1 MLNRVH
7 TKLNTPAGVTYKQ
20 NILSSLVGI
29 SAKGIEML
37 LDKGAVTEVMA
48 PPLSVLP
55 GWEEKAAELE
65 RAGIADAIQFLATDL
80 IELSSRLKYTVTE
93 LEVMVLEVMEFI
105 S

>member
-1 MLNRVH
+1 MLYRVH
-7 TKLNTPAGVTYKQ
+7 SKLSTPTGATYKQ
-20 NILSSLVGI
+20 GTIQTLSRI

-37 LDKGAVTEVMA
+37 LDKGAITEVMA